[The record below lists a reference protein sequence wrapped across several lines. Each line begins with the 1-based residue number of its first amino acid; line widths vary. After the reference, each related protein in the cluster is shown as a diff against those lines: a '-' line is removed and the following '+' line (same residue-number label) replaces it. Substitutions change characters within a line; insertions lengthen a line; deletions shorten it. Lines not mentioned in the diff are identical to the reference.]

1 MLILGIFVHRRLVH
15 RYSVRLLDH
24 RAVLLLLSSERTQ
37 QLNLEK
43 LEKKNQHV
51 NLRISPYFLL
61 DQMVLQTL
69 IGAERNP
76 FFHTN

>member
-24 RAVLLLLSSERTQ
+24 GAVLLLLSSERTQ

-43 LEKKNQHV
+43 LEKNQHV

-69 IGAERNP
+69 IGAEGNP